1 MIIILRKINKGV
13 ALERKKFDYEHVI
26 IDLNV
31 YDTAGQERF
40 HSITKSYYQN
50 SDGVIFVFA
59 INSLDSFNNIKNWM
73 HDVKKHMK
81 PNYLKLLVGA
91 KADLEEERQVTKEE
105 IHNFAK
111 ENDFDYL
118 EASAKTKTN
127 ISDIFIYFA
136 KQFHTH
142 FSKEVLEEKNPI
154 KTGMILKK
162 KEDIGN
168 SDRSCC

>member
-1 MIIILRKINKGV
+1 MKNKGV
-13 ALERKKFDYEHVI
+13 AFERKKFDYQHAI

-73 HDVKKHMK
+73 HDVKKHAK

-127 ISDIFIYFA
+127 ISDIFIYFS

-142 FSKEVLEEKNPI
+142 FSKEIAEKEENEK
-154 KTGMILKK
+154 KFQKLKK
-162 KEDIGN
+162 REDAER
-168 SDRSCC
+168 SERSCC